1 MTQFI
6 ISFFVLILF
15 TMGAL
20 ILIPYVFELIAWM
33 AMCIWYFKEKDI

>member
-1 MTQFI
+1 MTQLI

-20 ILIPYVFELIAWM
+20 ILIPYVFELITWAV
-33 AMCIWYFKEKDI
+33 MCIWYFKEKDE